1 MSGNHTP
8 TPWRVRSPERN
19 GEIADHFVIAD
30 DVNGYPY
37 DAEIL
42 GEDEYREQSGG
53 LSRKLADCELIV
65 TAVNSYASSQAEIE
79 RLKAAAAKLLAAI
92 DELQSMTQAER
103 IITGRSDADIRK
115 ASSEAIAELR
125 AALSGSKE

>member
-1 MSGNHTP
+1 MSGDHTP
-8 TPWRVRSPERN
+8 TPWKVRSPERN

-79 RLKAAAAKLLAAI
+79 RLRAVLEAAFFKIVGLELASAVEANGWKWPDDAPRHI
-92 DELQSMTQAER
+92 DIVAE
-103 IITGRSDADIRK
+103 A
-115 ASSEAIAELR
+115 LR